1 MRFSE
6 IYDGE
11 SFDATFVSDKEE
23 EVCEFSWPIETLI
36 PQQGEQIREMER
48 VCAREIIHT
57 PAGEWVVDFG
67 QNITGYVEF
76 TVDAH
81 EGEQIKILHG
91 EILGKDGNFYNENY
105 RSAKAEINYVCREG
119 KQTWHPRLTFF
130 GFRYLKLAEFP
141 EEPKAEQFTAI
152 AVYSDMKRTGF
163 IQIGRAHV

>member
-1 MRFSE
+1 MEKEKQRKKERKTGILGELILSADGASNGRVIATDQTWKVSQGPVRFSE

-11 SFDATFVSDKEE
+11 SFDATFVSDKVE

-81 EGEQIKILHG
+81 EGEQDRK
-91 EILGKDGNFYNENY
+91 
-105 RSAKAEINYVCREG
+105 SV
-119 KQTWHPRLTFF
+119 
-130 GFRYLKLAEFP
+130 
-141 EEPKAEQFTAI
+141 
-152 AVYSDMKRTGF
+152 V
-163 IQIGRAHV
+163 